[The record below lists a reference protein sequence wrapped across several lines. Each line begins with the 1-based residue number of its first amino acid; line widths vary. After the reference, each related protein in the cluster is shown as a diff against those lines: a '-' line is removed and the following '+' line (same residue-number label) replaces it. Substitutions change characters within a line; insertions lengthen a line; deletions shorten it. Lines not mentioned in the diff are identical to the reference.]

1 MQGYSKCDGTFDVLW
16 LTPPVANW
24 RVLSLGPATRKHEE
38 KSHHHYAWQKL
49 LHLPQERERTL
60 TGFYSIPSTFILS
73 VPARESSNRV
83 PGRAH
88 NAALEDQTI
97 GLTRAMSSPFVL
109 ISTQGGNYRRLSLI
123 RKSLRATCKKSKNQ
137 TMSVKNKRRI

>member
-49 LHLPQERERTL
+49 LHLPQEQERTL

-88 NAALEDQTI
+88 HAALEDQTM
-97 GLTRAMSSPFVL
+97 GLTRAHVFTFRAHQYARRELSSIIADPQITSRHL
-109 ISTQGGNYRRLSLI
+109 
-123 RKSLRATCKKSKNQ
+123 
-137 TMSVKNKRRI
+137 